1 MGEWFLGPWVK
12 VNSLF
17 MTKILHASDLHF
29 GRPVVAARLTNL
41 RSCITEL
48 EPDAVAISGDLTQW
62 CSNSEFVRARA
73 YLDDIRKTAPV
84 IVIPGNHD
92 IRWLGA
98 VARNLGLFGWTAHEF
113 KYSRYRRH
121 ISPELNPSL
130 EVPGAV
136 IAGCNTA
143 HGVSRGSLTRR
154 VKDLGVIGH
163 VNKRDLQKV
172 EEAFSRANSDAARV
186 VMIHHNPI
194 KGETSGRH
202 GLANTKQALRA
213 FASLG
218 AELVLCGHDHQ
229 EAVHTVEESSPG
241 LIIST
246 AGTISNRIR
255 AGRPSSFNL
264 VDLDESALRI
274 TTYAWR
280 NPEGFTPAKEHSF
293 PRSVRPTPHRGV

>member
-1 MGEWFLGPWVK
+1 MV
-12 VNSLF
+12 
-17 MTKILHASDLHF
+17 KILHTSDLHF
-29 GRPVVAARLTNL
+29 GRPAVAAQLVSL

-48 EPDAVAISGDLTQW
+48 APDAVAVSGDLTQR
-62 CSNSEFVRARA
+62 CANSEFVRARA
-73 YLDDIRKTAPV
+73 YLDDIRETAPV

-92 IRWLGA
+92 VRLLGA
-98 VARNLGLFGWTAHEF
+98 VARNFGLLRKQAHEF

-121 ISPELNPSL
+121 ISPELNPVL

-143 HGVSRGSLTRR
+143 HGISRGSITRR

-163 VNKRDLQKV
+163 VKRRDLAKA
-172 EEAFSRANSDAARV
+172 EEAFEAADPDAARV

-194 KGETSGRH
+194 RGETSGRH
-202 GLANTKQALRA
+202 GLANTKQALSA

-229 EAVHTVEESSPG
+229 EAVHTVEENPTG
-241 LIIST
+241 LVVST

-255 AGRPSSFNL
+255 AGRRSSFNL
-264 VDLDESALRI
+264 VEIDESTLRI

-280 NPEGFTPAKEHSF
+280 NPEGFAPSQEHYF
-293 PRSVRPTPHRGV
+293 PRHAKATRDSA